1 MAMSRP
7 CQTGTETMPHLPL
20 AGGREAASQ
29 CGVIE
34 GFALRTWLAG
44 TIAVVTAAI
53 VFAYSRD
60 VQLAL
65 IALVGGATATVI
77 ARNIG
82 DSDLAHVEP
91 AADGETSLEL
101 APVLEA
107 ILDPV
112 VLVRGGRVIAANSPA
127 RLLLGQ
133 HIIGEDV
140 RTAIRHPAASDYLTA
155 APEDRGSAPIELV
168 GLGAQERRWQMRA
181 TETAPGTQIVHLL
194 DQTGQHA
201 AERMRVDLVANASHE
216 LRTPL
221 SSILGYVE
229 TLKDEAGEDQ
239 AIRQRFLGIVFDEAS
254 RMERL
259 VEDLMSLSRIE
270 AEKFR
275 LPSDTID
282 LGILAVEVYEA
293 LRHSRGARG
302 EDVVLR
308 LEEDVPPVAG
318 DRVQL
323 SQLLHN
329 LIGNAMKYGRADT
342 PVTVTLKTGARD
354 AVLLQ
359 IEDESEGIA
368 PEHIPRL
375 TERFY
380 RVDAGRSRSLGGTG
394 LGLAIVKH
402 IVERHRGRLDIAST
416 VGKGTRVTV
425 TLRAAGR

>member
-1 MAMSRP
+1 M
-7 CQTGTETMPHLPL
+7 
-20 AGGREAASQ
+20 
-29 CGVIE
+29 IE

-53 VFAYSRD
+53 VYAYSGD

-77 ARNIG
+77 ARSIG
-82 DSDLAHVEP
+82 DNDLAEVDTAIE
-91 AADGETSLEL
+91 GESPLEL

-112 VLVRGGRVIAANSPA
+112 VMVRSGRVIAANAPA
-127 RLLLGQ
+127 RALLGQ
-133 HIIGEDV
+133 HILGEDV
-140 RTAIRHPAASDYLTA
+140 RTAIRHPAASDYLTTSPA
-155 APEDRGSAPIELV
+155 DRGSTPIELV

-181 TETAPGTQIVHLL
+181 TETAPETQIVHLL
-194 DQTGQHA
+194 DQTEQYA
-201 AERMRVDLVANASHE
+201 AERMRVDFVANASHE

-229 TLKDEAGEDQ
+229 TLSDEAGEDA
-239 AIRQRFLGIVFDEAS
+239 AIRSRFLRIVFDEAT

-275 LPSDTID
+275 LPSATVD
-282 LGILAVEVYEA
+282 LGVLAVEVHEA

-302 EDVVLR
+302 EDVVLH
-308 LEEDVPPVAG
+308 LDPAAPAVAG

-329 LIGNAMKYGRADT
+329 LIGNAMKYGRAGT
-342 PVTVTLKTGARD
+342 PVTVTLTPGPRD
-354 AVLLQ
+354 AVLVR
-359 IEDESEGIA
+359 IEDEGDGIA

-402 IVERHRGRLDIAST
+402 IVERHRGRLDIASS
-416 VGKGTRVTV
+416 VGKGTRVTIA
-425 TLRAAGR
+425 LRAAEH

>member
-1 MAMSRP
+1 
-7 CQTGTETMPHLPL
+7 
-20 AGGREAASQ
+20 
-29 CGVIE
+29 VIE

-65 IALVGGATATVI
+65 IVLVGGATATVI

-82 DSDLAHVEP
+82 DSDATE
-91 AADGETSLEL
+91 AGSDGDGDQPLEL

-112 VLVRGGRVIAANSPA
+112 VMVRQDRVIAANRPA
-127 RLLLGQ
+127 RTLLGQ
-133 HIIGEDV
+133 HIIGEDI
-140 RTAIRHPAASDYLTA
+140 RTAIRHPAASDYLA
-155 APEDRGSAPIELV
+155 LPPAERGTAPIELV
-168 GLGAQERRWQMRA
+168 GLGAQDRRWQMRA

-201 AERMRVDLVANASHE
+201 AERMRVDFVANASHE

-229 TLKDEAGEDQ
+229 TLSDEAGDDP
-239 AIRQRFLGIVFDEAS
+239 AIRQRFLGIVFDEAT

-275 LPSDTID
+275 LPSATVD
-282 LGILAVEVYEA
+282 LNVLAVEVHEA
-293 LRHSRGARG
+293 LRHSRGTRG
-302 EDVVLR
+302 EDIVLQ
-308 LEEDVPPVAG
+308 LDENVPPVAG

-323 SQLLHN
+323 SQVLHN
-329 LIGNAMKYGRADT
+329 LIGNAMKYGRTGT
-342 PVTVTLKTGARD
+342 PVTVTLQAGPRD
-354 AVLLQ
+354 AVVMR

-402 IVERHRGRLDIAST
+402 IVERHRGRFDIAST
-416 VGKGTRVTV
+416 VGRGTRVTV
-425 TLRAAGR
+425 TLRAAER

>member
-1 MAMSRP
+1 
-7 CQTGTETMPHLPL
+7 MPFGHVNHDSPVPLPL
-20 AGGREAASQ
+20 PLPAGLEPASQ
-29 CGVIE
+29 RGVIE

-53 VFAYSRD
+53 VYAYARD

-65 IALVGGATATVI
+65 IVLVGGATATVI
-77 ARNIG
+77 ARSIG
-82 DSDLAHVEP
+82 DNDLAEP
-91 AADGETSLEL
+91 DAPTEGDAPLEL

-112 VLVRGGRVIAANSPA
+112 VMVRDGRVIAANAPA
-127 RLLLGQ
+127 RLVLGQ

-140 RTAIRHPAASDYLTA
+140 RTAIRHPAASDYLSMPA
-155 APEDRGSAPIELV
+155 DERGTAPIELV
-168 GLGAQERRWQMRA
+168 GLGAQDRRWQMRA
-181 TETAPGTQIVHLL
+181 TDTAPGTQIVHLL

-201 AERMRVDLVANASHE
+201 AERMRVDFVANASHE

-229 TLKDEAGEDQ
+229 TLSDEAGEDP
-239 AIRQRFLGIVFDEAS
+239 AIRRRFLSIVFDEAT

-275 LPSDTID
+275 LPSATVD
-282 LGILAVEVYEA
+282 LGVLAVEVHEA
-293 LRHSRGARG
+293 LRHSRGTRG

-308 LEEDVPPVAG
+308 LDDDVPPVAG

-323 SQLLHN
+323 SQVLHN
-329 LIGNAMKYGRADT
+329 LIGNAMKYGRNGT
-342 PVTVTLKTGARD
+342 PVTVTVQARARD
-354 AVLLQ
+354 AVMVR

-425 TLRAAGR
+425 TLRAAGH

>member
-1 MAMSRP
+1 M
-7 CQTGTETMPHLPL
+7 
-20 AGGREAASQ
+20 
-29 CGVIE
+29 IE

-60 VQLAL
+60 VQVAL
-65 IALVGGATATVI
+65 IALVGGAVATVV
-77 ARNIG
+77 ARSIG
-82 DSDLAHVEP
+82 DSESADPEASLRSDEP
-91 AADGETSLEL
+91 LEL

-112 VLVRGGRVIAANSPA
+112 VMVRHGRAIAANTPA

-140 RTAIRHPAASDYLTA
+140 RTAIRHPAASDYLTLP
-155 APEDRGSAPIELV
+155 PEERGTAPIELV

-201 AERMRVDLVANASHE
+201 AERMRVDFVANASHE

-229 TLKDEAGEDQ
+229 TLNDEAGDDP
-239 AIRQRFLGIVFDEAS
+239 AIRRRFLGIVFDEAT

-275 LPSDTID
+275 LPSATVD
-282 LGILAVEVYEA
+282 LAVLAVEVHES

-308 LEEDVPPVAG
+308 LSETVPPVAG

-329 LIGNAMKYGRADT
+329 LIGNAMKYGRAGT
-342 PVTVTLKTGARD
+342 PVIVTLRAGVRD
-354 AVLLQ
+354 SVIVT

-380 RVDAGRSRSLGGTG
+380 RVDAGRSRALGGTG

-402 IVERHRGRLDIAST
+402 IVERHRGRFDIAST
-416 VGKGTRVTV
+416 VGRGTRVTV
-425 TLRAAGR
+425 TLRAAEPLS

>member
-1 MAMSRP
+1 M
-7 CQTGTETMPHLPL
+7 
-20 AGGREAASQ
+20 
-29 CGVIE
+29 IE

-82 DSDLAHVEP
+82 DNDLVEDG
-91 AADGETSLEL
+91 AAGDVETPLEL

-112 VLVRGGRVIAANSPA
+112 IMVRHGRVIAANGPA
-127 RLLLGQ
+127 RLLLGR
-133 HIIGEDV
+133 HIIGEDI
-140 RTAIRHPAASDYLTA
+140 RTAIRHPAASDYLTQPPA
-155 APEDRGSAPIELV
+155 ERGSAPIELV
-168 GLGAQERRWQMRA
+168 GLGAQDRRWQMRA
-181 TETAPGTQIVHLL
+181 TETAPNTQIVHLL

-201 AERMRVDLVANASHE
+201 AERMRVDFVANASHE

-229 TLKDEAGEDQ
+229 TLGDEAGDDP
-239 AIRQRFLGIVFDEAS
+239 AIRRRFLGIVFDEAT

-275 LPSDTID
+275 LPSARID
-282 LGILAVEVYEA
+282 LAVLAVEVHDA
-293 LRHSRGARG
+293 LRHSHGARG
-302 EDVVLR
+302 EDILLR
-308 LEEDVPPVAG
+308 LGEHVPPVAG

-323 SQLLHN
+323 SQVLHN
-329 LIGNAMKYGRADT
+329 LIGNAMKYGRAGT
-342 PVTVTLKTGARD
+342 PVTVTLEARARGAV
-354 AVLLQ
+354 VLT

-402 IVERHRGRLDIAST
+402 IVERHRGRFDIASS

-425 TLRAAGR
+425 TLRAVEPSMTDQAGEGRTGADSLS